1 MYCVRKVTKDVSWV
15 GANDHRLHL
24 FENIHPIP
32 LGVSYNAYLLLDEK
46 TVLFDTV
53 DWAVC
58 RQFLE
63 NVEHVLGGR
72 DLDYM
77 VINHMEPD
85 HCASMEE
92 IVLRYPNVKIISTE
106 KSFMLMRQFGFKIDN
121 QELIEVKEGDTTTFG
136 KHTVTYVEAPMV
148 HWPEAMVTLDLTDG
162 ILFSADA
169 FGSFIALDGKLF
181 ADEVNF
187 DRDWLDEARRYYTN
201 IVGKYGPH
209 VQHLLGKAATVLDK
223 IKVICPLHGPVWR
236 KDFGY
241 LLDKYQ
247 RWSTYTPEEKV
258 SSLPTLRC
266 TAIRKQ
272 LHRTWP
278 RDFVKRALPISASA
292 TSLRLTFRN

>member
-209 VQHLLGKAATVLDK
+209 VQHLLGKLRRSW
-223 IKVICPLHGPVWR
+223 IKSKSFARSTARFGEKTSVTCSTNTSAGARIHR
-236 KDFGY
+236 K
-241 LLDKYQ
+241 K
-247 RWSTYTPEEKV
+247 KV

>member
-1 MYCVRKVTKDVSWV
+1 MYCVRKVTKDVFWV

-53 DWAVC
+53 DWSVC

-136 KHTVTYVEAPMV
+136 KHTVAYVEAPMV
-148 HWPEAMVTLDLTDG
+148 HWPEA
-162 ILFSADA
+162 
-169 FGSFIALDGKLF
+169 
-181 ADEVNF
+181 
-187 DRDWLDEARRYYTN
+187 W
-201 IVGKYGPH
+201 
-209 VQHLLGKAATVLDK
+209 
-223 IKVICPLHGPVWR
+223 
-236 KDFGY
+236 
-241 LLDKYQ
+241 
-247 RWSTYTPEEKV
+247 
-258 SSLPTLRC
+258 
-266 TAIRKQ
+266 
-272 LHRTWP
+272 
-278 RDFVKRALPISASA
+278 
-292 TSLRLTFRN
+292 

>member
-1 MYCVRKVTKDVSWV
+1 MYCVRKVTKDVFWV

-53 DWAVC
+53 DWSVC

-121 QELIEVKEGDTTTFG
+121 QELIEVKEGDTTAFSSRLTPLVPSSPL
-136 KHTVTYVEAPMV
+136 TANCSPM
-148 HWPEAMVTLDLTDG
+148 
-162 ILFSADA
+162 
-169 FGSFIALDGKLF
+169 K
-181 ADEVNF
+181 
-187 DRDWLDEARRYYTN
+187 
-201 IVGKYGPH
+201 
-209 VQHLLGKAATVLDK
+209 
-223 IKVICPLHGPVWR
+223 
-236 KDFGY
+236 
-241 LLDKYQ
+241 
-247 RWSTYTPEEKV
+247 ST
-258 SSLPTLRC
+258 S
-266 TAIRKQ
+266 TAIGSMKPAVI
-272 LHRTWP
+272 TP
-278 RDFVKRALPISASA
+278 TSSANTALTYS
-292 TSLRLTFRN
+292 TS